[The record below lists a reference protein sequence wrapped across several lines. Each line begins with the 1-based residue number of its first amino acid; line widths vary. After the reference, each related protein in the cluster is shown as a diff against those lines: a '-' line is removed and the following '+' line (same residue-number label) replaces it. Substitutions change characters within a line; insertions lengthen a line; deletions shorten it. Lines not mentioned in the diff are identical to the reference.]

1 MKVTVDKDPKYV
13 DPEIIVR
20 CQELNDTLQDI
31 ISYIDISDRII
42 GEYEG
47 EFCFIPT
54 KDILYFE
61 SVDKAIFIYTKEK
74 VCTMFDGLDHKES
87 VLKAFEIERLLVPA
101 LYGRVSEKDADLYET
116 QEIFP
121 IDDSCFYRSNI
132 THQNIFKFASSIP
145 SVDKS

>member
-1 MKVTVDKDPKYV
+1 MKVTVDKDPKCV

-74 VCTMFDGLDHKES
+74 VYKASARLYTLEEQLKNTYFQRISKSTILNLRKLRSVKSGKNYTLVGTLFNDEKILISRHYVQKIKEKLG
-87 VLKAFEIERLLVPA
+87 V
-101 LYGRVSEKDADLYET
+101 
-116 QEIFP
+116 
-121 IDDSCFYRSNI
+121 
-132 THQNIFKFASSIP
+132 
-145 SVDKS
+145 

>member
-61 SVDKAIFIYTKEK
+61 SVDKAIFIYTREKVYKASARLYTFEEQLKNTYFQRISKSTILNLRKLRSVKNGKNYTLVGTLFNDEKILISRHYVQKIKEK
-74 VCTMFDGLDHKES
+74 LGV
-87 VLKAFEIERLLVPA
+87 
-101 LYGRVSEKDADLYET
+101 
-116 QEIFP
+116 
-121 IDDSCFYRSNI
+121 
-132 THQNIFKFASSIP
+132 
-145 SVDKS
+145 

>member
-42 GEYEG
+42 GEYGG

-61 SVDKAIFIYTKEK
+61 SVDKAIFIYTREKVYKASARLYTLEEQLKNTYFQRISKSTILNLRKLRSVKSGKNYTLVGTLFNDEKILISRHYVQKIKEK
-74 VCTMFDGLDHKES
+74 LGV
-87 VLKAFEIERLLVPA
+87 
-101 LYGRVSEKDADLYET
+101 
-116 QEIFP
+116 
-121 IDDSCFYRSNI
+121 
-132 THQNIFKFASSIP
+132 
-145 SVDKS
+145 

>member
-1 MKVTVDKDPKYV
+1 MKVTVDKDPKYL

-61 SVDKAIFIYTKEK
+61 SVDKAIFIYTREKVYKASARLYTLEEQLKNTYFQRISKSTILNLRKLRSVKSGKNYTLVGTLFNDEKILISRHYVQKIKEK
-74 VCTMFDGLDHKES
+74 LGV
-87 VLKAFEIERLLVPA
+87 
-101 LYGRVSEKDADLYET
+101 
-116 QEIFP
+116 
-121 IDDSCFYRSNI
+121 
-132 THQNIFKFASSIP
+132 
-145 SVDKS
+145 